1 MAAVTVTKPDRSL
14 IAALGPFKIE
24 VVRVESPSNDDTY
37 TSKLSNPSYAVLLP
51 AGDALGATV
60 VPSASV
66 SGKTVTLRDPVSSL
80 NHLLIIFG
88 DSLI

>member
-14 IAALGPFKIE
+14 IVALGPFKME
-24 VVRVESPSNDDTY
+24 LVHVQNPSNDDTY
-37 TSKLSNPSYAVLLP
+37 SSKLANPSYAVLLP
-51 AGDALGATV
+51 AGDAAAATV

-80 NHLLIIFG
+80 NHILLVFG
-88 DSLI
+88 DSLN